1 MWETNCPHRVEDV
14 LNSFDASHNILNIF
28 HPCEGTERTTS
39 WIKTFCL
46 RSFYS
51 DKKFLNLG
59 LNRICKTFKHSP
71 LVKEEK
77 ITHLF
82 LSDPIPKSLLHPRC
96 ETWLMWPW
104 RVKIHATSQSH
115 ATSPWVFYRIL
126 PNQTRSWNLVQIL
139 KLQFFSRLWSYVV
152 DAGTKQN
159 PYCWFRNKAKTMSLC
174 KNKTI
179 LKQYIIC
186 HDLKLKYGQDLK
198 LNFAQ
203 AQA

>member
-1 MWETNCPHRVEDV
+1 MEDV
-14 LNSFDASHNILNIF
+14 LNSFDARHNILNIF

-82 LSDPIPKSLLHPRC
+82 LSDPIPKSLLL
-96 ETWLMWPW
+96 TWLMWPW
-104 RVKIHATSQSH
+104 RVKIHATSQNH

-126 PNQTRSWNLVQIL
+126 PNQTYSWNLVQIL
-139 KLQFFSRLWSYVV
+139 KLQFFQDCEAMLLMPKPNKIHIV
-152 DAGTKQN
+152 DFGTKQK
-159 PYCWFRNKAKTMSLC
+159 PCRYAK
-174 KNKTI
+174 I
-179 LKQYIIC
+179 KQY
-186 HDLKLKYGQDLK
+186 
-198 LNFAQ
+198 
-203 AQA
+203 

>member
-1 MWETNCPHRVEDV
+1 MEDV

-82 LSDPIPKSLLHPRC
+82 LSDPIPKSLLL
-96 ETWLMWPW
+96 TWLMWPW
-104 RVKIHATSQSH
+104 RVKIHATSQCH
-115 ATSPWVFYRIL
+115 ATSPWVFFTESC
-126 PNQTRSWNLVQIL
+126 QTKHVPEIRS
-139 KLQFFSRLWSYVV
+139 KFWSYSFFQDCEAMLLMPEPNKTHIV
-152 DAGTKQN
+152 DVGTKQK
-159 PYCWFRNKAKTMSLC
+159 PCRYAR
-174 KNKTI
+174 I
-179 LKQYIIC
+179 KQY
-186 HDLKLKYGQDLK
+186 
-198 LNFAQ
+198 
-203 AQA
+203 

>member
-1 MWETNCPHRVEDV
+1 MEDV
-14 LNSFDASHNILNIF
+14 LNSFDARHNILNIF

-82 LSDPIPKSLLHPRC
+82 LSDPIPKSLLL
-96 ETWLMWPW
+96 TWLMWPW
-104 RVKIHATSQSH
+104 RVKIHATSQCH
-115 ATSPWVFYRIL
+115 ATSPWVFFTESCQTKHVPEIRSKFWSYSFFKIVKLCCWCR
-126 PNQTRSWNLVQIL
+126 NQTKPIKFKDSMP
-139 KLQFFSRLWSYVV
+139 KLRCVFGNVSSITC
-152 DAGTKQN
+152 AI
-159 PYCWFRNKAKTMSLC
+159 SLQ
-174 KNKTI
+174 
-179 LKQYIIC
+179 L
-186 HDLKLKYGQDLK
+186 
-198 LNFAQ
+198 F
-203 AQA
+203 